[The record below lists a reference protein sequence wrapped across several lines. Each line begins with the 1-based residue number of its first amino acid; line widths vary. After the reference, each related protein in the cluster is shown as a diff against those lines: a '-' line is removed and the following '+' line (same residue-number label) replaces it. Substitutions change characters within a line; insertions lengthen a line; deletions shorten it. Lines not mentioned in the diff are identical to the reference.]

1 MIGRLAAPLL
11 VLAIVLLAWVL
22 FLHAFQVSPLVGK
35 SPQAVAHYLF
45 ATPASSR
52 DRAALLA
59 AVGVTLV
66 HAASGFLLGLGL
78 GVGAAILV
86 VLSPAAER
94 GLLPLAI
101 VLRSVPL
108 VAMTPL
114 IVLVFGRGG
123 AAVAVIGALIV
134 FFPTLVNMVLGLRS
148 ASGLSADL
156 VRVHGGGGLAVLRK
170 VGFPSALPA
179 LFTSMRLSA
188 PAALVG
194 ALLAEWLATGDGI
207 GYRMQRDITAFRA
220 ADLWSALV
228 LVTLCSL
235 ALYAILAAAETAVTG
250 RYRQSP
256 RV

>member
-1 MIGRLAAPLL
+1 MIGRLVSPLL
-11 VLAIVLLAWVL
+11 ALAIVLLAWVL
-22 FLHAFQVSPLVGK
+22 FLHVFQVSPLIGK
-35 SPQAVAHYLF
+35 SPAAVAHYLF
-45 ATPASSR
+45 ATPASPR
-52 DRAALLA
+52 NRAALLGA
-59 AVGVTLV
+59 LGVTLV
-66 HAASGFLLGLGL
+66 HAASGFLLGLAL
-78 GVGAAILV
+78 GVAAAILV
-86 VLSPAAER
+86 VLSPAAEH

-114 IVLVFGRGG
+114 IVLLFGRG
-123 AAVAVIGALIV
+123 AVAVAVIGALIV

-156 VRVHGGGGLAVLRK
+156 VRVHGGGSVAVLRK

-207 GYRMQRDITAFRA
+207 GYRMQRDITSFRA

-235 ALYAILAAAETAVTG
+235 ALYTILSVAETAVSK
-250 RYRQSP
+250 RYQ
-256 RV
+256 

>member
-45 ATPASSR
+45 AMPASPR
-52 DRAALLA
+52 NRAALLA
-59 AVGVTLV
+59 ALGVTLV

-78 GVGAAILV
+78 GVGVAILV
-86 VLSPAAER
+86 VLSPAVER

-114 IVLVFGRGG
+114 IVLVFGRGTS
-123 AAVAVIGALIV
+123 AVAVIGALIV

-207 GYRMQRDITAFRA
+207 GYRMQRDITAFQA

-235 ALYAILAAAETAVTG
+235 ALYGILAVAEMAVTG

-256 RV
+256 QI